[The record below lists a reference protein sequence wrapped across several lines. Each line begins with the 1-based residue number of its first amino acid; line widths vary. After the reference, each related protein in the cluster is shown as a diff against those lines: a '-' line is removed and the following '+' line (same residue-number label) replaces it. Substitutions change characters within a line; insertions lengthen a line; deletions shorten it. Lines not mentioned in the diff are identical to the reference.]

1 MEELLRAKQKLLKQ
15 VIDKAINNVKEFK
28 DKVNWIF
35 IRFLDQLVLNIRFF
49 FRSKSTVKMSILK
62 S

>member
-28 DKVNWIF
+28 DKVSWIF
-35 IRFLDQLVLNIRFF
+35 IRFLDQLILN
-49 FRSKSTVKMSILK
+49 
-62 S
+62 